1 MNNRI
6 QRCFQLAINMVD
18 FSEEA
23 QRLGA
28 VIFHKKHPVAV
39 GWNTNKTNPIQKKYS
54 IYRRFDPELFKCPL
68 HAEMMACLNLKK
80 TSFPPEEC
88 VLFVARK
95 YKKGCIALSKP
106 CPACENA
113 IRDLGIKTVYYT
125 ISENEY
131 GVLKLK

>member
-1 MNNRI
+1 MKI
-6 QRCFQLAINMVD
+6 QRRFALALNMCD

-23 QRLGA
+23 QRLGS
-28 VIFHKKHPVAV
+28 VIFYKKHPVAV
-39 GWNTNKTNPIQKKYS
+39 GWNSDKTNPIQKKYS
-54 IYRRFDPELFKCPL
+54 IHRRFDPELYRCPL

-80 TSFPPEEC
+80 TSYPAEDC
-88 VLFVARK
+88 ILFVARK
-95 YKKGCIALSKP
+95 YKNGKVALSKP

-113 IRDLGIKTVYYT
+113 IRDMGIKTVYYT

>member
-1 MNNRI
+1 MKTERG
-6 QRCFQLAINMVD
+6 FALASNMCD
-18 FSEEA
+18 FSEEP

-28 VIFHKKHPVAV
+28 VIFYKKRPVAV
-39 GWNTNKTNPIQKKYS
+39 GWNTDKTNPMQKKYS
-54 IYRRFDPELFKCPL
+54 IHRRFDPEIFKCPL
-68 HAEMMACLNLKK
+68 HAEMMACINLRK
-80 TSFPPEEC
+80 TAYPPEDC
-88 VLFVARK
+88 TLFVARK
-95 YKKGCIALSKP
+95 YKKGGIALSKP